1 MKKAFLII
9 CIIGTLLNVLANEPE
24 NDIFLKNDQGNFQSD
39 FSKTRFSTEID
50 SLKNSETEIKSSR
63 KSIKPFI
70 VPAVL
75 ITTGTILNYSDE
87 AKQNFQNWMIENF
100 AYSGNVD
107 DWIRY
112 IPGVA
117 VFGLNAFGVK
127 GKNNLGNC
135 TAILIKTVV
144 FNQVLTGTLKSA
156 FNEERPNGGEHS
168 FPSGHTSIA
177 FALAEFMHREYGG
190 KSVWYS
196 VGAYSCA
203 TTVGLM
209 RVAKNAHWISD
220 VIAGAGIGMLS
231 TELVYLTHRYKWGK
245 KSLSQLDVIPFSNKK
260 QNGVMLVYTF

>member
-1 MKKAFLII
+1 MKRAFLII

-24 NDIFLKNDQGNFQSD
+24 NDIFFKNDQGNFQSD

-50 SLKNSETEIKSSR
+50 SLKKSETEIKSSK

-127 GKNNLGNC
+127 GKNSLGNC

-245 KSLSQLDVIPFSNKK
+245 KSLSQLDVIPFSNKN